1 MGMGGRG
8 GEVTLDKPQVQEQGT
23 GKVGSEPNLP
33 QGGSRV
39 TLVQKVQTQS
49 LLMWTWGSRR
59 RIGEK
64 GGWVMSQVLHWVPT
78 LRDYRCTNIQHL
90 HRCIPISYKERNMS

>member
-1 MGMGGRG
+1 MGRLH
-8 GEVTLDKPQVQEQGT
+8 LDKPQVQGT

-64 GGWVMSQVLHWVPT
+64 GGLCPRYYTGYAYSETIDVQTFSIYTDVFL
-78 LRDYRCTNIQHL
+78 
-90 HRCIPISYKERNMS
+90 